1 VLGVDTMQPPRFRV
15 EHPLQE
21 LQMPQPS
28 EPTRLRLWEK
38 YMPAATRGENAD
50 LASIARGFIISP
62 GEIRDSAEE
71 CMAIAYAEKGRK
83 VRHEDLRASV
93 DRRLRNDLGDMA
105 KRLNIVARWEDLVL
119 DVEDMARV
127 QEFISRKLFAHKVY
141 AEWGY
146 GDRIGYGKGMIAL
159 FSGPPGT
166 GKTMMAGLIAKSLDL
181 DIYQVD
187 LAQVVSKWVG
197 ETEKQL
203 AKVFDA
209 AERAHAV
216 LLFDEADSLFAK
228 RTEVK
233 SSNDR
238 YGNLAVN
245 YLLQRLEQ
253 YTGVAI
259 LTTNKDAALD
269 EALQRRLS
277 LHLHMDIPEADERE
291 RLWISFMPKKAPVVD
306 GIDIRALAEEFE
318 LSGGYIKNAAVRAAF
333 LAANAGTS
341 ITMPVLRRAAALEL
355 EDMGRVVMNMTGGEE
370 KGTRQ
375 SKYNKTTLFTS

>member
-1 VLGVDTMQPPRFRV
+1 VF
-15 EHPLQE
+15 
-21 LQMPQPS
+21 
-28 EPTRLRLWEK
+28 
-38 YMPAATRGENAD
+38 
-50 LASIARGFIISP
+50 
-62 GEIRDSAEE
+62 
-71 CMAIAYAEKGRK
+71 
-83 VRHEDLRASV
+83 
-93 DRRLRNDLGDMA
+93 ND
-105 KRLNIVARWEDLVL
+105 
-119 DVEDMARV
+119 
-127 QEFISRKLFAHKVY
+127 
-141 AEWGY
+141 WGY

-166 GKTMMAGLIAKSLDL
+166 GKTMLAGLIAKALDL

-187 LAQVVSKWVG
+187 LATIVSKWVG

-203 AKVFDA
+203 SKVFDS

-277 LHLHMDIPEADERE
+277 LHLHLQIPEVEERVA
-291 RLWISFMPKKAPVVD
+291 LWKSFMPSKAPIEP
-306 GIDIRALAEEFE
+306 GLNFQEIAEDFE
-318 LSGGYIKNAAVRAAF
+318 LSGGYIKNAVLRAAF
-333 LAANAGTS
+333 LAASEDSN
-341 ITMPVLRRAAALEL
+341 ITMAMLKRAAALEL
-355 EDMGRVVMNMTGGEE
+355 EDMGRVVMRSREADAAVNAADF
-370 KGTRQ
+370 KPRPHLA
-375 SKYNKTTLFTS
+375 S